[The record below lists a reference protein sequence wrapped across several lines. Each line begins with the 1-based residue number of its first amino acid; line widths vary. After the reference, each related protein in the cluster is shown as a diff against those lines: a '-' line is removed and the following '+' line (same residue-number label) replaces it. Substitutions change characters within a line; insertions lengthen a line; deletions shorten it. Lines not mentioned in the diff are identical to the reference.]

1 MGVFRRVMTMDS
13 EVSNIINEFKSEFGE
28 LKFNF
33 DLTAM
38 EILTKLADRVRDLEW
53 KCSSLES
60 RIESL
65 KESRD

>member
-1 MGVFRRVMTMDS
+1 MNT
-13 EVSNIINEFKSEFGE
+13 EVSDIITQFKSEFGE
-28 LKFNF
+28 STLNF

-53 KCSSLES
+53 KCSSLEA

-65 KESRD
+65 NKAN